1 MKYGYIRPVTIND
14 SLEEQ
19 SEKLSLNT
27 NRIFEESHAKN
38 KNRAKL
44 NELIESVLQSNDDLY
59 VTDLC
64 VLADSTKH
72 LTELLDYLLANNIS
86 LHVINLDKEISS
98 SYNESFID
106 TLHHIIEFQRDI
118 VKFRTRL
125 GIEDYTMKGNKVGRP
140 KRDDKNLK
148 DAVDMYMSKKFTL
161 DEIKEKTNISRATL
175 YRHLDR

>member
-19 SEKLSLNT
+19 SKKLLLHT
-27 NRIFEESHAKN
+27 NNIHEENHAKN
-38 KNRAKL
+38 KNRVQL
-44 NELIESVLQSNDDLY
+44 NELLDSILQAEDVLY

-64 VLADSTKH
+64 ILADSTKH
-72 LTELLDYLLANNIS
+72 LTEVLDGLLANNIS
-86 LHVINLDKEISS
+86 LHVINLDKEISKS
-98 SYNESFID
+98 DNEAFID
-106 TLHHIIEFQRDI
+106 TLHHIVEFQSDI

-125 GIEDYTMKGNKVGRP
+125 GMEDYTLKGNKVGRP
-140 KRDDKNLK
+140 KRNDKNLK

>member
-19 SEKLSLNT
+19 SKKLLLHT
-27 NRIFEESHAKN
+27 NNIHEENHAKN
-38 KNRAKL
+38 KNRVQL
-44 NELIESVLQSNDDLY
+44 NELLDSILQAEDVLY

-64 VLADSTKH
+64 ILADSTKH
-72 LTELLDYLLANNIS
+72 LTEVLDCLLANNIS
-86 LHVINLDKEISS
+86 LHVINLDKEISKS
-98 SYNESFID
+98 DNEAFID
-106 TLHHIIEFQRDI
+106 TLHHIVEFQSDI

-125 GIEDYTMKGNKVGRP
+125 GMEDYTLKGNKVGRP
-140 KRDDKNLK
+140 KRNDKNLK

>member
-19 SEKLSLNT
+19 SEKLSLHT
-27 NRIFEESHAKN
+27 NNIHKENHAKN

-72 LTELLDYLLANNIS
+72 LTELLNYLLANNIS

-106 TLHHIIEFQRDI
+106 TLHYIVEFQRDI

-148 DAVDMYMSKKFTL
+148 EAVDMYMSKKFTL

-175 YRHLDR
+175 YRHLER

>member
-19 SEKLSLNT
+19 CEKILLHT
-27 NRIFEESHAKN
+27 NNMHEESHAKN
-38 KNRAKL
+38 KDRSTLSELL
-44 NELIESVLQSNDDLY
+44 NSILQHEDVLY

-64 VLADSTKH
+64 ILADSTKH
-72 LTELLDYLLANNIS
+72 LTEVLDHFLVNKIS
-86 LHVINLDKEISS
+86 LYVINLDKEISS
-98 SYNESFID
+98 SYNEAFID
-106 TLHHIIEFQRDI
+106 TLHHIVEFQSDI

-125 GIEDYTMKGNKVGRP
+125 GMEDYTWKGKKVGRP
-140 KRDDKNLK
+140 KRNDQNLK

-161 DEIKEKTNISRATL
+161 DEIKAKTNISRATL

>member
-1 MKYGYIRPVTIND
+1 MKFGYIRPVTIND

-19 SEKLSLNT
+19 SKKLLLHT
-27 NRIFEESHAKN
+27 NNIHEENHAKN
-38 KNRAKL
+38 KNRVQL
-44 NELIESVLQSNDDLY
+44 NELLDSILQAEDVLY

-64 VLADSTKH
+64 ILADSTKH
-72 LTELLDYLLANNIS
+72 LTEVLDYLLANNIS
-86 LHVINLDKEISS
+86 LHVINLDKEISKS
-98 SYNESFID
+98 DNEAFID
-106 TLHHIIEFQRDI
+106 TLHHIVEFQSDI

-125 GIEDYTMKGNKVGRP
+125 GMEDYTLKGNKVGRP
-140 KRDDKNLK
+140 KRNDKNLK

>member
-19 SEKLSLNT
+19 AEKLSLHT
-27 NRIFEESHAKN
+27 NNIHEENHAKN

-44 NELIESVLQSNDDLY
+44 NELLDSILQPEDVLY

-64 VLADSTKH
+64 ILADSTKH
-72 LTELLDYLLANNIS
+72 LTEVLDYLLANNIS

-106 TLHHIIEFQRDI
+106 TLHHIVEFQRDI

-148 DAVDMYMSKKFTL
+148 DAVDLYMSKKFTL

>member
-19 SEKLSLNT
+19 AEKLSLHT

-44 NELIESVLQSNDDLY
+44 NELLDSILQPEDVLY

-64 VLADSTKH
+64 ILADSTKH
-72 LTELLDYLLANNIS
+72 LTEVLDYLLANNIN

-106 TLHHIIEFQRDI
+106 TLHHIVEFQRDI

-125 GIEDYTMKGNKVGRP
+125 GMEDYTLKGNKVGRP
-140 KRDDKNLK
+140 KRNDKNLK

>member
-1 MKYGYIRPVTIND
+1 MNYGYIRPVTIND

-19 SEKLSLNT
+19 SKKLLLHT
-27 NRIFEESHAKN
+27 NNIHEENHAKN
-38 KNRAKL
+38 KNRSKL
-44 NELIESVLQSNDDLY
+44 NELLDSILQPEDILY

-64 VLADSTKH
+64 ILADSTKH
-72 LTELLDYLLANNIS
+72 LTEVLDYLLVNKIS
-86 LHVINLDKEISS
+86 LYIINLDKEITKSN
-98 SYNESFID
+98 NEAFID
-106 TLHHIIEFQRDI
+106 TLHHIVEFQSDI

-125 GIEDYTMKGNKVGRP
+125 GMEDYTLKGNKVGRP
-140 KRDDKNLK
+140 KRNDKNLK